1 MAGVIKIQRLVCVCF
16 NENLVSGCRP
26 PTMSTFSWL
35 AMTTMKVLPFITW
48 IIWQLW
54 LKLLL
59 QHTDMVRSSPS
70 ASSTAITSQVSGA
83 CGEENSP
90 VADE

>member
-1 MAGVIKIQRLVCVCF
+1 MAWVIKIQSSVCVCF

-26 PTMSTFSWL
+26 LTMSTFSWL

-48 IIWQLW
+48 ITWQLW

-90 VADE
+90 VTDE